1 MQAVQGAI
9 GARQSVQVSDK
20 FRIAIDAKMAPGG
33 EWGPVDVLAQ
43 ERDPSQPLA
52 GRNEAPKTPSRV

>member
-33 EWGPVDVLAQ
+33 EWGPVDALAQ

-52 GRNEAPKTPSRV
+52 GSQ